1 MPKNLGT
8 FRKLGTMARAINKL
22 TNTQVE
28 RLKYSENGKNEYTD
42 GEGLFFQLYPSGVK
56 TWRFRYNHP
65 QTKKRTKH
73 TIGNYPAVSIAQ
85 ARMKRDEINAL
96 LAQKIDPQIHFQQLE
111 KEQELSNA
119 NTFQAVAERW
129 KAKKQGE
136 IEIKTIEKYWGSIE
150 LHLLPVIGKYPI
162 NEIVPTLVSIPLQ
175 EVEARGNYD
184 MANRLASYV
193 NSILDFAVNGG
204 LIPFNPCVKVGKNLK
219 KVKKQNNPHVKTEEI
234 PQLLQAIESAR
245 LQLNTKALIHFQLL
259 TMVRPNEA
267 TEAEWVEI
275 DLDKKLWT
283 IPAERMKAREPHIV
297 PLSTQAVRLLE
308 QMKAISGRFKYIF
321 TKRGNYHAP
330 MSIESINAALKRM
343 GYQGKQ
349 TAHGLRGLARTYL
362 AEQSI
367 THEHA
372 EACLA
377 HKTGGNVSLAYNH
390 STYLEQRKA
399 IMQLWGDFI
408 ERCQTA

>member
-1 MPKNLGT
+1 
-8 FRKLGTMARAINKL
+8 MARASNKL

-42 GEGLFFQLYPSGVK
+42 GGGLFLQLYPSGVK
-56 TWRFRYNHP
+56 VWRFRYNHP

-136 IEIKTIEKYWGSIE
+136 IETKTIEKYWGSIE

-283 IPAERMKAREPHIV
+283 IPAERMKARETHIV

-308 QMKAISGRFKYIF
+308 QMKAISGRFKYVF

-330 MSIESINAALKRM
+330 MSIASINVALKRM
-343 GYQGKQ
+343 GYKDRQ

-367 THEHA
+367 TLEHA

-399 IMQLWGDFI
+399 IMQL
-408 ERCQTA
+408 

>member
-1 MPKNLGT
+1 M
-8 FRKLGTMARAINKL
+8 
-22 TNTQVE
+22 
-28 RLKYSENGKNEYTD
+28 
-42 GEGLFFQLYPSGVK
+42 
-56 TWRFRYNHP
+56 
-65 QTKKRTKH
+65 
-73 TIGNYPAVSIAQ
+73 
-85 ARMKRDEINAL
+85 
-96 LAQKIDPQIHFQQLE
+96 
-111 KEQELSNA
+111 
-119 NTFQAVAERW
+119 
-129 KAKKQGE
+129 
-136 IEIKTIEKYWGSIE
+136 
-150 LHLLPVIGKYPI
+150 
-162 NEIVPTLVSIPLQ
+162 VPTLVSVPLQ
-175 EVEARGNYD
+175 ELEAQKKYD

-193 NSILDFAVNGG
+193 NNILDFAVNGG
-204 LIPFNPCVKVGKNLK
+204 LIPFNPCVKIGKNLK

-234 PQLLQAIESAR
+234 PELLQTIAEANI
-245 LQLNTKALIHFQLL
+245 QLNTKALIHFQLL

-267 TEAEWVEI
+267 VEAEWAEI
-275 DLDKKLWT
+275 DLEKALWT
-283 IPAERMKAREPHIV
+283 IPAERMKARETHIV

-308 QMKAISGRFKYIF
+308 QMKAISGRFKYVF

-330 MSIESINAALKRM
+330 MSIASINVALKRM
-343 GYQGKQ
+343 GYKDRQ

-408 ERCQTA
+408 EQSYNV